1 MAEKKKKLFPKLKK
15 KIVNFLADESWEITK
30 KDALGIS
37 AWAVLLASAEV
48 VDADT
53 KQSKSASIS
62 YSGGTWW
69 QTTTA
74 YWTCNV
80 EVVAKHIS
88 GVVNGHVSS
97 NPKVEIKLDGS
108 ISHASHSSHSSWWWC

>member
-15 KIVNFLADESWEITK
+15 KIANFLADESWEITK

-69 QTTTA
+69 QTTI
-74 YWTCNV
+74 YF
-80 EVVAKHIS
+80 
-88 GVVNGHVSS
+88 
-97 NPKVEIKLDGS
+97 
-108 ISHASHSSHSSWWWC
+108 